1 MLRRRPLLLGL
12 PTVLAAQPEGLRIA
26 TGDYPP
32 YTDPRRGDGGL
43 VNARVRAAF
52 AQQGISLNWVWLP
65 WSRAL
70 EETRAGRYD
79 ALSYWWAG
87 DELADD
93 FLRSSP
99 LVRNALRWLRR
110 RDQPLRAGAAVAWV
124 IGYNYPPPVLAEVQ
138 RLGLRKLPVRDDLA
152 GVRLVLAGRAA
163 ALPVDS
169 GNACALL
176 QERLDRSQRELLMLE
191 PEKQALDLRSGHL
204 LLPRA
209 RAGSAGLLASF
220 EAGLAAT
227 LKDAA
232 LAKDAAA
239 TCTPPG

>member
-1 MLRRRPLLLGL
+1 MLRRRPLLLSL
-12 PTVLAAQPEGLRIA
+12 PTALAAQPGALQVA
-26 TGDYPP
+26 TGDFPP

-52 AQQGISLNWVWLP
+52 AQQGLSLNWVWLP
-65 WSRAL
+65 WARAL

-93 FLRSSP
+93 FLRSRP

-138 RLGLRKLPVRDDLA
+138 RLGLRKLPVRDDFA
-152 GVRLVLAGRAA
+152 GMRLVLARRAA

-176 QERLDRSQRELLMLE
+176 QERLDSSQRDLLTLE
-191 PEKQALDLRSGHL
+191 PGKPALDLRSGHL

-220 EAGLAAT
+220 EAGLAVT
-227 LKDAA
+227 LKESSLANDTAA
-232 LAKDAAA
+232 N
-239 TCTPPG
+239 CTRPM